1 MHSVHAAYSTEL
13 GSPDVIV
20 YGELPR
26 PVPGPT
32 DVLVRVEAVAVNQV
46 DTFVR
51 SGAYRTPTPFPF
63 VLGRDLVGTVAEVG
77 PGATGFGVGE
87 RVWSHSLGHAGRQGV
102 TAGYGVV
109 GADRLYHLPDGVD
122 PARAAAVLH
131 PVATAHL
138 ALFRHA
144 GLKPGETV
152 LVVGGAG
159 NVGRVATALA
169 RTAGAR
175 VLAVA
180 RAETAPECHEAGAA
194 AVVDH
199 RDHDAT
205 EQLRR
210 LAPGGVDVHLDTSG
224 HPDLD
229 AALSLVG
236 HGARIVLMA
245 GLTARPVLP
254 VGAVYPRDISMT
266 PPMTPVRHI
275 SSGCSGAAYSA
286 PCAGPRS
293 PLADAATSTVD
304 GPGRAARGPSARGEP
319 TASLPVFAPRVGTAV
334 CAKTGQNDRIHE

>member
-1 MHSVHAAYSTEL
+1 MHPVHAAYITEL

-32 DVLVRVEAVAVNQV
+32 DVLVRVEAVAANPV

-77 PGATGFGVGE
+77 PGATGFTAGE
-87 RVWSHSLGHAGRQGV
+87 RVWTHSMGHDGRQGV
-102 TAGYGVV
+102 TAEYSVV
-109 GADRLYHLPDGVD
+109 GVDRLYHLPDGVD

-131 PVATAHL
+131 PAATAHL

-169 RTAGAR
+169 RNAGAR
-175 VLAVA
+175 VLVVA
-180 RAETAPECHEAGAA
+180 RAENTPECREAGAA
-194 AVVDH
+194 AVVDY
-199 RDHDAT
+199 RDPDTT

-224 HPDLD
+224 RPDLD
-229 AALSLVG
+229 AALALVG
-236 HGARIVLMA
+236 HGARIVLMS
-245 GLTARPVLP
+245 GLTARPVLA
-254 VGAVYPRDISMT
+254 VGAVYPRDIT
-266 PPMTPVRHI
+266 LVGFAI
-275 SSGCSGAAYSA
+275 SN
-286 PCAGPRS
+286 AGVDD
-293 PLADAATSTVD
+293 LAATAIAINHGLAAGTLALPITAELPLSRTAQAHRRLEAGGVR
-304 GPGRAARGPSARGEP
+304 GRIILRPN
-319 TASLPVFAPRVGTAV
+319 
-334 CAKTGQNDRIHE
+334 TG